1 MRFIFFGLT
10 MFLSHGIR
18 KPIIIVD
25 LARIL
30 RSEIR
35 TYKFKISPC
44 TVLSIFILIMND
56 CSSIRLWLCSHTAV
70 VVLARS
76 QKKREKTQLR
86 CMYRQFP
93 QLTKIYTHTRT
104 HAHAR
109 MHWRSKEHMDCADRQ
124 KVIRKSLVSTIAHT
138 GEGRGDRMF

>member
-25 LARIL
+25 LTRIL

-44 TVLSIFILIMND
+44 TVFSIFILIMND
-56 CSSIRLWLCSHTAV
+56 CSSVSLWLCSHTAV
-70 VVLARS
+70 VVLVHS
-76 QKKREKTQLR
+76 QKKRKKLSSDACTASCLNLPK
-86 CMYRQFP
+86 F
-93 QLTKIYTHTRT
+93 IHTRARAHART
-104 HAHAR
+104 HAR
-109 MHWRSKEHMDCADRQ
+109 TYGRTKEYIDCADR
-124 KVIRKSLVSTIAHT
+124 
-138 GEGRGDRMF
+138 

>member
-44 TVLSIFILIMND
+44 TFFSILILIMND
-56 CSSIRLWLCSHTAV
+56 CSSVRLWLCSHTAV
-70 VVLARS
+70 LSVL
-76 QKKREKTQLR
+76 KRKEKKTQFR
-86 CMYRQFP
+86 CMYCQLP
-93 QLTKIYTHTRT
+93 QLTKIYTHTRACARKHART
-104 HAHAR
+104 HAR
-109 MHWRSKEHMDCADRQ
+109 THWRTKEHIDCADR
-124 KVIRKSLVSTIAHT
+124 
-138 GEGRGDRMF
+138 